1 MQHNYQNIVLPTD
14 FSDASA
20 VAFAHALRIVLAT
33 KGTLYLVHVAD
44 FDSFDDGFP
53 HVRSALSLW
62 KLMDEREPPSA
73 VARLGIKV
81 AKIGLERA
89 APLRALVRFL
99 QEHPSDLIVLATHGR
114 EGLAHWLHGSI
125 SEQLARRARI
135 PTLFLPPSA
144 RSFVDQWT
152 GRLHLSHVLV
162 PVDHS
167 PPATEALGTIW
178 TFVGSVT
185 EAKANVEF
193 MHVGNTPPVLKTG
206 EDNAVIPV
214 EVHTGEP
221 VDTILTE
228 ARNKIADLI
237 AMPTAGHYGFLDA
250 LRGSTTERVIRHSPC
265 PVLAVPV
272 LGGDQL
278 NRLDD

>member
-44 FDSFDDGFP
+44 SNSFDDSFP

-62 KLMDEREPPSA
+62 KLIDEREPPSA

-125 SEQLARRARI
+125 SEELARRARI
-135 PTLFLPPSA
+135 PTFIPPTHCTQ
-144 RSFVDQWT
+144 F
-152 GRLHLSHVLV
+152 
-162 PVDHS
+162 
-167 PPATEALGTIW
+167 
-178 TFVGSVT
+178 
-185 EAKANVEF
+185 
-193 MHVGNTPPVLKTG
+193 
-206 EDNAVIPV
+206 
-214 EVHTGEP
+214 
-221 VDTILTE
+221 
-228 ARNKIADLI
+228 
-237 AMPTAGHYGFLDA
+237 
-250 LRGSTTERVIRHSPC
+250 C
-265 PVLAVPV
+265 
-272 LGGDQL
+272 
-278 NRLDD
+278 

>member
-1 MQHNYQNIVLPTD
+1 MARSFQTIVLPTD

-33 KGTLYLVHVAD
+33 KGTLSLVHVAD
-44 FDSFDDGFP
+44 SNSFDDGFP

-81 AKIGLERA
+81 SKIGLERT

-99 QEHPSDLIVLATHGR
+99 REHPTDLIVMATHGR
-114 EGLAHWLHGSI
+114 ESLAHWLHGSL
-125 SEQLARRARI
+125 SEELARQVRI

-144 RSFVDQWT
+144 RGFVDQWT
-152 GRLHLSHVLV
+152 GRIHLSHVLV

-167 PPATEALGTIW
+167 PSATEALGTIW
-178 TFVGSVT
+178 AFVGSVT
-185 EAKANVEF
+185 EGKANVAF
-193 MHVGNTPPVLKTG
+193 MHVGNTAPILTAG

-214 EVHTGEP
+214 EVQTGQP
-221 VDTILTE
+221 VDTILTK
-228 ARNKIADLI
+228 ATDKSADLI
-237 AMPTAGHYGFLDA
+237 AVPTAGRHGFLDA
-250 LRGSTTERVIRHSPC
+250 LRGSITERVIRHAPC
-265 PVLAVPV
+265 PVLAVPA
-272 LGGDQL
+272 
-278 NRLDD
+278 